1 MSLPG
6 RGRASRAL
14 KSDVYINIEELL
26 EEQSTLGIGRN
37 VSMATWMA
45 FRMVWLGSMI
55 LDFIFMG
62 IYEAYYVAHG

>member
-14 KSDVYINIEELL
+14 KSDAYINIEELL

-37 VSMATWMA
+37 VSMAT
-45 FRMVWLGSMI
+45 
-55 LDFIFMG
+55 
-62 IYEAYYVAHG
+62 